1 MLPHGFH
8 HIKYLNYILFE
19 VVRWGWGDGSVVE
32 ALATEPDRLMNPG
45 THERRRGLTS
55 SSCPLTSC
63 PYTYAYTK
71 INTYKCY
78 S

>member
-55 SSCPLTSC
+55 
-63 PYTYAYTK
+63 
-71 INTYKCY
+71 
-78 S
+78 